1 MPVLQQKRDRDGA
14 AAVAEMQALRRRLLH
29 LLRLHRVGAPA
40 AGVNPSIFRSPS
52 TACSGR
58 PPCARWGWE
67 RRPSSGSL
75 PPRARPPFMPA
86 EVYHDSI
93 AACDTTATGCTQP
106 WIKKPDCQA
115 YRVLLFCLSGTR
127 PQESGVPGRG
137 HDPVRV
143 RPHQQTPSLK
153 EEYPWSREGE
163 RSSRSC
169 VHEPLRGSCQRT
181 NLIVCNGIIKD
192 DIALGC
198 GENHDVFGHPRTSAG
213 TLSCKEG
220 IYS

>member
-40 AGVNPSIFRSPS
+40 AGVNPFIFRSPS
-52 TACSGR
+52 AACSGR

-115 YRVLLFCLSGTR
+115 YRVLLFCLLGDSTSRIGRTGTR
-127 PQESGVPGRG
+127 ARPCPGTTSSTNSLSERGVSLVAGGRAFQPLVRSRTTPGVLPKNEPR
-137 HDPVRV
+137 
-143 RPHQQTPSLK
+143 
-153 EEYPWSREGE
+153 
-163 RSSRSC
+163 C
-169 VHEPLRGSCQRT
+169 VQWYYKG
-181 NLIVCNGIIKD
+181 
-192 DIALGC
+192 
-198 GENHDVFGHPRTSAG
+198 
-213 TLSCKEG
+213 
-220 IYS
+220 